1 MKSLRQYFLG
11 LLIMLPLIQGCETL
25 NNVANTINK
34 SGAIAQPLTEGQ
46 IASGLKE
53 ALNVG
58 ISNGVK
64 KLVQKDGYFGNN
76 ILKILL
82 PKEVTEAQ
90 NLITKHVPNGQGLLD
105 NLVLKMNRAAED
117 AANEATPIFK
127 DAITG
132 MSIND
137 AKGILFG
144 SDSAATT
151 YLKGKTQARL
161 TSAYAPKINNSLSK
175 VGATQAWK
183 ALADPYNKFAN
194 STVGKFIKGV
204 KPINAD
210 LGNYVTNKALSGLFY
225 KVREE
230 EGKIRKNPVARVT
243 SLLQRVFGELDKKKK

>member
-1 MKSLRQYFLG
+1 MKTLRQYFWGLI
-11 LLIMLPLIQGCETL
+11 LLIPFVQGCDTL
-25 NNVANTINK
+25 TNVANTINK
-34 SGAIAQPLTEGQ
+34 SGAIAKPLTEGQ

-53 ALNVG
+53 ALSVG

-64 KLVQKDGYFGNN
+64 QLMQKDGYFGSS

-82 PKEVTEAQ
+82 PKEVKEAQ
-90 NLITKHVPNGQGLLD
+90 NLITKHVPNGQNLLD

-144 SDSAATT
+144 SDSAATS
-151 YLKGKTQARL
+151 YLKSKTQARL
-161 TSAYAPKINNSLSK
+161 TSAYAPKINSSLGK

-194 STVGKFIKGV
+194 STVGKFIQGV

-210 LGNYVTNKALSGLFY
+210 LGSYVTNRALSGLFY
-225 KVREE
+225 KVKQE
-230 EGKIRKNPVARVT
+230 EGKIRDNPVARVT
-243 SLLQRVFGELDKKKK
+243 SLLQRVFGELDKKKN

>member
-1 MKSLRQYFLG
+1 MKTLRLYFL
-11 LLIMLPLIQGCETL
+11 ISIFMLPFLQGCETL
-25 NNVANTINK
+25 TNVASTIGN
-34 SGAIAQPLTEGQ
+34 SGVVTQPLTEGQ
-46 IASGLKE
+46 IANGLKE

-64 KLVQKDGYFGNN
+64 TLVKKDGYFGNSL
-76 ILKILL
+76 LKILL
-82 PKEVTEAQ
+82 PKQVKEAE
-90 NLITKHVPNGQGLLD
+90 NLISKRVPNGQNLLN

-132 MSIND
+132 MSITD

-144 SDSAATT
+144 ADSAATT
-151 YLKGKTQARL
+151 YLRNKTESKL
-161 TSAYAPKINNSLSK
+161 TAAYAPKINNSLSK

-194 STVGKFIKGV
+194 SVVGKMLDGV

-210 LGNYVTNKALSGLFY
+210 LGGYVTQKALGGLFY

-230 EGKIRKNPVARVT
+230 ENKIRKNVSARVT
-243 SLLQRVFGELDKKKK
+243 SLLQRVFGELDKKR

>member
-1 MKSLRQYFLG
+1 MRTLYLYFLMLCLG
-11 LLIMLPLIQGCETL
+11 VPLLQGCETL
-25 NNVANTINK
+25 TNVANTINK

-46 IASGLKE
+46 IANGLKE

-58 ISNGVK
+58 INNGVK
-64 KLVQKDGYFGNN
+64 TLVKKDGYLGNS
-76 ILKILL
+76 ILKIFL
-82 PKEVTEAQ
+82 PKEVKEAQ
-90 NLITKHVPNGQGLLD
+90 NLISKHVPNGQQLLD

-132 MSIND
+132 MTIND

-144 SDSAATT
+144 ADSAATT
-151 YLKGKTQARL
+151 YLKNKTQSRL
-161 TSAYAPKINNSLSK
+161 TAAYAPKINNSLSK

-194 STVGKFIKGV
+194 STVGKFIDGV

-210 LGNYVTNKALSGLFY
+210 LGSYVTQRALKGLFY
-225 KVREE
+225 KVRQE

-243 SLLQRVFGELDKKKK
+243 SLLQRVFGELDKKK

>member
-1 MKSLRQYFLG
+1 MKTLRQYFL
-11 LLIMLPLIQGCETL
+11 ICIITLPLLQGCETL
-25 NNVANTINK
+25 TNVANTLNT
-34 SGAIAQPLTEGQ
+34 SGGVAQPLTTAQ

-58 ISNGVK
+58 IGNGVK
-64 KLVQKDGYFGNN
+64 TLVKQDGYFGNSL
-76 ILKILL
+76 LKIFL
-82 PKEVTEAQ
+82 PKEVKEAQ
-90 NLITKHVPNGQGLLD
+90 SLIAKHVPNGQNLLD

-132 MSIND
+132 MTIND

-144 SDSAATT
+144 ADSAATT
-151 YLKGKTQARL
+151 YLKGKTHSKL
-161 TSAYAPKINNSLSK
+161 TAAYAPKINNSLSK

-194 STVGKFIKGV
+194 SLVGKMVKGV

-210 LGNYVTNKALSGLFY
+210 LGGYVTQRALSGLFY
-225 KVREE
+225 KVRQE
-230 EGKIRKNPVARVT
+230 EGKIRKNPVARVS